1 MTQMMPQ
8 GRGDARGAEGGR
20 RLIGQAIRAV
30 GECGGAAAQTPCVGA
45 RGLARA
51 EGANMGAAWGRL
63 SLGCWVEVRAIRDE
77 GSAE

>member
-51 EGANMGAAWGRL
+51 EGANMGAPWAPVAGLLGGGARSGR
-63 SLGCWVEVRAIRDE
+63 
-77 GSAE
+77 